1 MVMSLIKRTALEQ
14 SWILRSTFKVQLA
27 ADSAKCMLALHGRD
41 GGDLRLGEEEAAWPW
56 SNHGVPRLGA

>member
-1 MVMSLIKRTALEQ
+1 MSLIRRTALEQ

-56 SNHGVPRLGA
+56 SNHGFPRLGA